1 MRTRPATLALVT
13 AAIAVSLGLTGCSS
27 GAESTGVAQQELRND
42 AVQELAAAQGATLLP
57 VAGEVDQLTR
67 ARQRAVLALDTARSA
82 AVDQQLAAYDALAK
96 AIEAAPT
103 AAAVRAAVAEA
114 DLPVGR
120 SAGTD
125 DVLAG

>member
-1 MRTRPATLALVT
+1 MRTRPAALVLAT

-27 GAESTGVAQQELRND
+27 GAGSSGVAQQELRND
-42 AVQELAAAQGATLLP
+42 AVQDLAAAQGATLLP

-67 ARQRAVLALDTARSA
+67 AKQRAVLAMDSARSA
-82 AVDQQLAAYDALAK
+82 AVDEQLAAYDALAA

-103 AAAVRAAVAEA
+103 AAAVRAAVAQA
-114 DLPVGR
+114 GLSVDR
-120 SAGTD
+120 SAGAD

>member
-1 MRTRPATLALVT
+1 MRTRPAALVLA

-27 GAESTGVAQQELRND
+27 GAGAGEVAQQELRND

-57 VAGEVDQLTR
+57 LAGEVDQLTR
-67 ARQRAVLALDTARSA
+67 AKQRAELALDTARSA
-82 AVDQQLAAYDALAK
+82 AVDQQLAAYDALVE

-114 DLPVGR
+114 DLPVDR
-120 SAGTD
+120 TAGGD